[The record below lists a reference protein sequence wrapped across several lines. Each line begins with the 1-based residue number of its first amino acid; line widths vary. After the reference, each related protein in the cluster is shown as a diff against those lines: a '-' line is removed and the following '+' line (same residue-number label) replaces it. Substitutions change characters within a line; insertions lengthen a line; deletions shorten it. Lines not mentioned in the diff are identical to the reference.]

1 MSSKLILEIITPDQV
16 TYRDEAISVTLP
28 TAAGQITVLP
38 GHIPLVSPL
47 VAGEVIIRDGQKETY
62 LAVSTG
68 LVQINPDHIKIL
80 TSSAERAENIDEARA
95 EEARERAQAIMAEHK
110 DDVDYTALSAKIE
123 KEVARLHVAR
133 KRKHHITPSP
143 HTEE

>member
-1 MSSKLILEIITPDQV
+1 MASTLTIEIITPERI
-16 TYRDEAISVTLP
+16 TYSGPAVSVTLP

-47 VAGEVIIRDGQKETY
+47 AAGEAIVRNGSDEVY

-68 LVQINPDHIKIL
+68 IVQINADSIKIL
-80 TSSAERAENIDEARA
+80 TSSAERAEDIDEARA
-95 EEARERAQAIMAEHK
+95 EQARQRAVQLMAERR

-123 KEVARLHVAR
+123 KEIARMHVAR
-133 KRKHHITPSP
+133 KRRHHSGPQINQ
-143 HTEE
+143 E